1 GAILNFIG
9 NDAQV
14 GQAGIRYCERKA
26 GIAEGGEV
34 EFSLADGGD
43 LQGGR
48 GKVHRFK
55 NVRLAIVP
63 GDPRL
68 EKQERNKRGRG
79 ADPAGADFH
88 RRLCGGR
95 IERRGRKR
103 DSQQDDQR
111 KGTHEASPA
120 SLMATAADYCRLSG
134 AARGGAKALGPEL
147 APTLLA
153 DADKVIEITMLFAA
167 ALRVATGIKRAC
179 RGALLIVRFR
189 GKADMGRRSVPII
202 SDAIDPKQ
210 S

>member
-1 GAILNFIG
+1 
-9 NDAQV
+9 
-14 GQAGIRYCERKA
+14 
-26 GIAEGGEV
+26 
-34 EFSLADGGD
+34 
-43 LQGGR
+43 
-48 GKVHRFK
+48 
-55 NVRLAIVP
+55 
-63 GDPRL
+63 L

-103 DSQQDDQR
+103 DSQKDDQP

-120 SLMATAADYCRLSG
+120 SLMATTADYCRLSG
-134 AARGGAKALGPEL
+134 AARGGAKALGPEV

-179 RGALLIVRFR
+179 RGALLIVHFR
-189 GKADMGRRSVPII
+189 GKADMGPDHFRRY
-202 SDAIDPKQ
+202 
-210 S
+210 